1 MSLEELRTKIDTVD
15 DELLALFKKRMEFVK
30 QVGKLKTE
38 SGTKGSLIRPA
49 REATMMRKLVAAG
62 SEVFS
67 RGIIYNIWRAIIAG
81 STQQEAP
88 FTLSIFS
95 PDENKTAYWL
105 AREYFGA
112 DTPCKFHL
120 NPLPA
125 LHEVASNPS
134 IVGIFPLSLH
144 RGRPWWA
151 DLATMHNPPNI
162 FAILP
167 FAGKPP
173 FEIETI
179 VALAHTPQEE
189 TGQDITLVVVEDAK
203 SISRESIQQHFAK
216 NGIPSRDI
224 LKYEEGTGVNV
235 RRYQLFLCEGFYT
248 PKSSEIATVSQSLNA
263 LNTADSPL
271 KISVIGQY
279 GVPL

>member
-1 MSLEELRTKIDTVD
+1 MNLEDLREQIDTVD
-15 DELLALFKKRMEFVK
+15 DELLALFRKRMGFVK
-30 QVGKLKTE
+30 QVGLLKTQ
-38 SGTKGSLIRPA
+38 SGNTGSLIRPA
-49 REATMMRKLVAAG
+49 REATMMRRLIAAG
-62 SEVFS
+62 SDVFS
-67 RGIIYNIWRAIIAG
+67 GNIIYSIWRAIIAG

-95 PDENKTAYWL
+95 PDENKTSYWL

-112 DTPCKFHL
+112 DTPCRFHL

-134 IVGIFPLSLH
+134 IVGIFPLSLN
-144 RGRPWWA
+144 RGRPWWV
-151 DLATMHNPPNI
+151 DLANMPNPPSI
-162 FAILP
+162 FAVLP
-167 FAGKPP
+167 FAGKLP
-173 FEIETI
+173 FNTETI
-179 VALAHTPQEE
+179 VALAHTPAEA
-189 TGQDITLVVVEDAK
+189 TGQDITLAVVEDAK

-216 NGIPSRDI
+216 NGINSRDI
-224 LKYEEGTGVNV
+224 LKFEEGTGVNV
-235 RRYQLFLCEGFYT
+235 RRYQLFVCEGFYT
-248 PKSSEIATVSQSLNA
+248 QKSPEIATVSQSLNA